1 MNYCHAALLRLLG
14 GRHANLQIAPR
25 LNMLRW
31 IFLFIFFFLS
41 SLHVAV
47 TRLSMLKFAH
57 AERLAL

>member
-1 MNYCHAALLRLLG
+1 MNHRHAALLRLVG
-14 GRHANLQIAPR
+14 ERYTHLQVVPR

-31 IFLFIFFFLS
+31 ILLFILFLS

>member
-1 MNYCHAALLRLLG
+1 MNYCHAALLQLLG
-14 GRHANLQIAPR
+14 GRHANLQIVPR

-31 IFLFIFFFLS
+31 ILLFILFLS

>member
-1 MNYCHAALLRLLG
+1 MNHCHAALLRLLG
-14 GRHANLQIAPR
+14 GRYANLQVVPR

-31 IFLFIFFFLS
+31 ILLFILFLS

-47 TRLSMLKFAH
+47 TRLSKLKFAH

>member
-1 MNYCHAALLRLLG
+1 MNHCHAALLRLLG
-14 GRHANLQIAPR
+14 GRYANLQVVPR

-31 IFLFIFFFLS
+31 ILLFILFLS

-47 TRLSMLKFAH
+47 TGLSMLKFAH